1 MKSNSTTANSLTLAR
16 LLPLL
21 LLPLAL
27 PLAALES
34 DREQPVYV
42 EADGA
47 EINDRTGVSVYTGN
61 VIVTQGS
68 IKLNADKVTVT
79 QKGGETD
86 HLEAEGQ
93 PVRFQQDGGGNKGLI
108 KGRAKQAD
116 YYMNSEILYMN
127 GDAVMVQ
134 GKDTFSSDRIV
145 YDREKGQVKAGA
157 TAKGK
162 QRVRISIQPKQSN
175 KK

>member
-1 MKSNSTTANSLTLAR
+1 MKSNSTTSNPRILDR

-21 LLPLAL
+21 LLTLAC

-47 EINDRTGVSVYTGN
+47 DINDRTGVSVYTGN
-61 VIVTQGS
+61 VVVTQGS

-79 QKGGETD
+79 QKEGETD
-86 HLEAEGQ
+86 HLQAEGA
-93 PVRFQQDGGGNKGLI
+93 PVRFEQDAGGGKGLI
-108 KGRAKQAD
+108 KGKARKAD
-116 YYMNSEILYMN
+116 YYMNSEILHMN

-145 YDREKGQVKAGA
+145 YDRVKGQVKAGA

-162 QRVRISIQPKQSN
+162 QRVRISIQPKQSE